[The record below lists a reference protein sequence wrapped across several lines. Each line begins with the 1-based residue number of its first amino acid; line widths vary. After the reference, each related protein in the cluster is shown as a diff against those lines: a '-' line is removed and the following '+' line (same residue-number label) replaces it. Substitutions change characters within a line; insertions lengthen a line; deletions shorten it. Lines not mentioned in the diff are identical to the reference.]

1 MRNFLQRIAEA
12 IKREPAAFAQ
22 IDRTGH
28 LDELPRGQQD
38 HLAEK
43 GQTPQRRV

>member
-1 MRNFLQRIAEA
+1 MRYFLQRIAEA

-22 IDRTGH
+22 IDRAGH